1 MIEMTEIKVRLTM
14 TDPTLGMAPQDK
26 KLYETYIAS
35 KSPDAETIAE
45 EVERIGAEDVAA
57 KGMTVFPRTKDGR
70 PMIYDYQLKGF
81 FKDAMGMLKRVPGSK
96 TSEKAKQY
104 KKIVDG
110 LIFIKD
116 RENPFRVSGDL
127 GTCQRPLRAN
137 TPAGEQVA
145 IASSE
150 EIPEGSTLEFTIWLL
165 DSGLA
170 DVVREALDYGRLRG
184 ICQWRNSGKGRFTW
198 EELK

>member
-1 MIEMTEIKVRLTM
+1 MIDMTELRVRLTL
-14 TDPTLGMAPQDK
+14 TDPALGMAPQDK

-45 EVERIGAEDVAA
+45 EVERIGAEETAA

-81 FKDAMGMLKRVPGSK
+81 FKDAMGMLKRMPGSETGK
-96 TSEKAKQY
+96 KAKQY

-116 RENPFRVSGDL
+116 RENPFSLAGDV

-137 TPAGEQVA
+137 TPMGEQVA

-150 EIPEGSTLEFTIWLL
+150 EIPAGSTLEFTVWLL
-165 DSGLA
+165 DPELVS
-170 DVVREALDYGRLRG
+170 VVREALDYGALRG

-198 EELK
+198 EELS